1 MKNVKS
7 YSEMVAQQNIIAVN
21 EGLLSNIKNLFA
33 SDYEIKNPILK
44 ELLRE
49 VDCPISW
56 KETRLR
62 NSVLKLVDEFVASQS
77 KAYTEKLT
85 KAKDDDAKEDAGEI
99 NFGSES
105 HFGSL
110 KSKRL
115 AEKAS
120 ATLSALK
127 NLVASSKTAG
137 DAASRWVQVVY
148 DESVIATIQTALES
162 ADIDKTL
169 KEKEMD
175 SLEKAQEKLKEKN
188 QETHDN
194 NAKDFL
200 TEFKTIKETSINGE
214 YTAYYEKGDYSFKEL
229 TDIISDDK
237 IDDIKKKGN
246 KDLSINP
253 GKSDAAVFVA
263 LGLAASANE
272 ATTKDIIDR
281 IKKSEK
287 GEEKLKM
294 CYITADGVLTALA
307 SEKCDMNFVRKI
319 KEFTSAKS
327 FGDVSSLID
336 RLITTAGSVIVGQ
349 SDNLVKNYDA
359 LKNFKQN
366 YEKYQK
372 D

>member
-7 YSEMVAQQNIIAVN
+7 YSEIMAQQNIIAVN

-62 NSVLKLVDEFVASQS
+62 NSVLKLVDECVASQS
-77 KAYTEKLT
+77 KAYTEELT
-85 KAKDDDAKEDAGEI
+85 KAKDDDAKEGAGEI
-99 NFGSES
+99 DFGSES

-169 KEKEMD
+169 KEKEMG

-188 QETHDN
+188 QEIHDN

-229 TDIISDDK
+229 TDIISDGK

-246 KDLSINP
+246 KDLSINS

-263 LGLAASANE
+263 LGLAASTNE

-281 IKKSEK
+281 IKKGEK

-294 CYITADGVLTALA
+294 CYVTADGVLTALA

-319 KEFTSAKS
+319 KEFTGAKS

-336 RLITTAGSVIVGQ
+336 RLITTAGSVIAGQ

>member
-7 YSEMVAQQNIIAVN
+7 YSEMMAQQNVVAIN
-21 EGLLSNIKNLFA
+21 EGLLSNIKNLFT

-56 KETRLR
+56 KETKLK

-77 KAYTEKLT
+77 KAYTEELT
-85 KAKDDDAKEDAGEI
+85 KAKDDDAKAETGEI
-99 NFGSES
+99 DFGSES
-105 HFGSL
+105 RFGSL

-137 DAASRWVQVVY
+137 DAASRWIQVVY

-162 ADIDKTL
+162 ADIDNTL
-169 KEKEMD
+169 KEKEMS
-175 SLEKAQEKLKEKN
+175 SLEKAQEKLRAEN

-200 TEFKTIKETSINGE
+200 TEFKTIRETSINGE
-214 YTAYYEKGDYSFKEL
+214 YKPYYENGDNSFKEL
-229 TDIISDDK
+229 TDIISGGK
-237 IDDIKKKGN
+237 IDDVKKNGN
-246 KDLSINP
+246 KGLSINS
-253 GKSDAAVFVA
+253 GKSDAAAFIA
-263 LGLAASANE
+263 LGLAASTNE

-281 IKKSEK
+281 VKKGEN

-294 CYITADGVLTALA
+294 CYVTADGVLTALA
-307 SEKCDMNFVRKI
+307 SEKCDMNFVKKI
-319 KEFTSAKS
+319 KEFTGAKS

-336 RLITTAGSVIVGQ
+336 RLITTAGSVITGQ
-349 SDNLVKNYDA
+349 SVDLMKKYDA
-359 LKNFKQN
+359 LKFFKQN